1 MARPPVQPAEY
12 GIPINRPTDITRP
25 CLKLLRELLADPQLV
40 FMGTALSSVGSA
52 GEIFLTSKSAT
63 QAFASRNYP
72 AIRLLPKE
80 ALTFWLAL
88 ALTFVRDS
96 QLRMSSAS
104 IIVFEGMASNPTKT
118 PLLRAEWHEW
128 DTESPHAQPHWHV
141 YSSALGEFVSEVP
154 EAFFVE
160 PPVLEFGADPASVAP
175 SQTIETSPFHYAMS
189 ARWHVDRGTCQ
200 ERLTATS
207 SLLGWLRGCISYTRE
222 QLAYITR

>member
-1 MARPPVQPAEY
+1 MSCVASS
-12 GIPINRPTDITRP
+12 
-25 CLKLLRELLADPQLV
+25 LV
-40 FMGTALSSVGSA
+40 GGSA
-52 GEIFLTSKSAT
+52 TRVHGHSAFFSWQRWRNIPYQCIAT

-88 ALTFVRDS
+88 ALTFVRDTR
-96 QLRMSSAS
+96 LRLSSAS

-128 DTESPHAQPHWHV
+128 NTQSVHAQPHWHV

-154 EAFFVE
+154 EAFLVE
-160 PPVLEFGADPASVAP
+160 RPVLEFGADPTLSR

-189 ARWHVDRGTCQ
+189 AMWHLDRSTCQ
-200 ERLTATS
+200 ERLTATA
-207 SLLGWLRGCISYTRE
+207 SLLGWLRGCITYTRE
-222 QLAYITR
+222 QLDYITR